1 MRLLLPIAILANY
14 WTSVI
19 AADSSQAATSEE
31 IAQTI
36 APISAHELL
45 DSIRNPLQMGPMPS
59 RDISDSSRHRQE
71 KAHLLKRMDR
81 KNGKWNSSH
90 PRYRL
95 LEALYSYSKYRDGNI
110 AELDRWRNLYKNVGK
125 QQKKVSYFIIPRTQ
139 LLMDF

>member
-31 IAQTI
+31 IAHTI

-45 DSIRNPLQMGPMPS
+45 DSIRNPLQMGAMPS

-71 KAHLLKRMDR
+71 EAHLVKRMDR
-81 KNGKWNSSH
+81 KNGKWNLSH

-95 LEALYSYSKYRDGNI
+95 LEALFSYSKYRDSNI

-125 QQKKVSYFIIPRTQ
+125 QQKNVSYFIIPRTQ

>member
-14 WTSVI
+14 WTSAI

-45 DSIRNPLQMGPMPS
+45 DSIRNPLQMGAMPS

-71 KAHLLKRMDR
+71 KAHLLKRMHR

-90 PRYRL
+90 PRHRL
-95 LEALYSYSKYRDGNI
+95 LEALFSYSKYRDSNI

-139 LLMDF
+139 LLMGF